1 MSAFR
6 ILELPSRRT
15 WSRRAPRVFRF
26 GIFIGIVL
34 LTGAAAWAGPTIKM
48 LDSPLRISFSSFST
62 SLAMLDDLTGDG
74 IPDYL
79 VGAYDLPYAREGMTG
94 TELGVAGAAKT
105 GENLDHQGRAFVF
118 DGQTSELLYMI
129 DHPFPQKQAA
139 FACAVAAA
147 GDVNQDGTADLLI
160 GAFGQEQ
167 SGRAYVLSGKGGAHL
182 STLAPPQSQPGAG
195 FGWSVAGL
203 GDLTGDGVPELIV
216 GAYDQAGEGRAFVYS
231 GRDRSLVYTLAP
243 AQDPAGSAFG
253 WFVHAAGDVDQDGTE
268 DIAVGAPYTT
278 VSDLSVQ
285 GRAYVFSG
293 RDGRQLLMLDNPE
306 PQQGSTFGWRVLG
319 AGDLNK
325 DGTPDLLVGAPYHDV
340 DPYEGQG
347 VAYAMSGRDGSVIYT
362 LHDPFPRRYA
372 GFGWALATSMD
383 VNADD
388 VPEVLVGAP
397 FQMVDA
403 FDLQGEVFVYNG
415 RDGRHLMTLD
425 NPWGHQGSKFGYAVV
440 SPGDLND
447 DGIPEFAMS
456 TPGQHIMG
464 EVNVGRVYLFE
475 SKR

>member
-6 ILELPSRRT
+6 ILELPGLRTWPRRT
-15 WSRRAPRVFRF
+15 PRVFRF
-26 GIFIGIVL
+26 VLFIGILL
-34 LTGAAAWAGPTIKM
+34 LTSAPAWAGPTIKM

-118 DGQTSELLYMI
+118 DGQTSKLLYMI

-203 GDLTGDGVPELIV
+203 GDLTVDGVPELIV

-243 AQDPAGSAFG
+243 TQDPAGSAFG
-253 WFVHAAGDVDQDGTE
+253 WFVHSAGDVDRDGIE

-278 VSDLSVQ
+278 VGDLSVQ

-306 PQQGSTFGWRVLG
+306 PKQGSTFGWRVLG

-340 DPYEGQG
+340 DPHDGQG
-347 VAYAMSGRDGSVIYT
+347 VAYAMSGRDGSVIYP